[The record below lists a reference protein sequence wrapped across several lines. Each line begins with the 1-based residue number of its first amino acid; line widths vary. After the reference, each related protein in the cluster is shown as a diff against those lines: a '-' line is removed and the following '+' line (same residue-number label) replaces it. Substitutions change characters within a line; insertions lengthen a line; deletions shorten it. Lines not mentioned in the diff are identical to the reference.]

1 VAHGS
6 FTTLISETFIERA
19 FSPLWEAG
27 TLLAAGHSMDVV
39 VRDVFLVDDG
49 SCVIR
54 NSIVGASVE
63 GIGEILTMKGRWHI
77 ENVSVGV
84 SECLC

>member
-1 VAHGS
+1 
-6 FTTLISETFIERA
+6 
-19 FSPLWEAG
+19 
-27 TLLAAGHSMDVV
+27 MDDVV
-39 VRDVFLVDDG
+39 SDEFLVDDG

-63 GIGEILTMKGRWHI
+63 GIGEILTVEGRWNI
-77 ENVSVGV
+77 EDVSVGV